1 MAASPTSHELVQI
14 LCQAAIE
21 QCQADVSAL
30 LRVVGD
36 EAEVIASAGPGAPRV
51 GYRYGLAGTAT
62 SLAMH
67 RRAIVAETT
76 ERAAARTRPAVGLR
90 AANPG
95 FEAGPFVITPL
106 VAHGEVLG
114 ALALMRETGAPSFT
128 SDEEER
134 LSVIADHAAIAL
146 RKARLVEEAQAANQA
161 KSNFL
166 AVMSHELR
174 TPLTALTGYGELLAD
189 EILGPMPPQQREV
202 IERMR
207 AVTHHLTVMID
218 DILTFSGI
226 EAGRERV
233 RLEDVSTADLLRGAA
248 AILEP
253 VAQKK
258 GIQFHAKIPAMAPSI
273 RTDADKVRQILVNLG
288 SNAIKFTDN
297 GEVGLE
303 LQPTTTLVRFH
314 VSDTGIG
321 ISPEHL
327 KHIFQPF
334 GQVDTGLTR
343 RHGGTGLGLYISHRL
358 AGFLGG
364 KIEVSSLP
372 GTGSRFTLVLPHD

>member
-1 MAASPTSHELVQI
+1 M
-14 LCQAAIE
+14 
-21 QCQADVSAL
+21 
-30 LRVVGD
+30 
-36 EAEVIASAGPGAPRV
+36 
-51 GYRYGLAGTAT
+51 
-62 SLAMH
+62 
-67 RRAIVAETT
+67 
-76 ERAAARTRPAVGLR
+76 
-90 AANPG
+90 
-95 FEAGPFVITPL
+95 
-106 VAHGEVLG
+106 
-114 ALALMRETGAPSFT
+114 
-128 SDEEER
+128 
-134 LSVIADHAAIAL
+134 
-146 RKARLVEEAQAANQA
+146 EEAQAANQA

-166 AVMSHELR
+166 TVMSHELR

-189 EILGPMPPQQREV
+189 GILGPMPPQQREV

-207 AVTHHLTVMID
+207 AVTNHLTAMID

-233 RLEDVSTADLLRGAA
+233 RLEEVSTADLLRGAA

-258 GIQFHAKIPAMAPSI
+258 GIRFHAEVSAEAPSI

-288 SNAIKFTDN
+288 SNAIKFTDA
-297 GEVGLE
+297 GEVSME
-303 LQPTTTLVRFH
+303 LQPNSTVVRFH

-321 ISPEHL
+321 IAPEHL

-343 RHGGTGLGLYISHRL
+343 QYGGTGLGLYISHRL

-372 GTGSRFTLVLPHD
+372 GSGSRFTLVLPHD